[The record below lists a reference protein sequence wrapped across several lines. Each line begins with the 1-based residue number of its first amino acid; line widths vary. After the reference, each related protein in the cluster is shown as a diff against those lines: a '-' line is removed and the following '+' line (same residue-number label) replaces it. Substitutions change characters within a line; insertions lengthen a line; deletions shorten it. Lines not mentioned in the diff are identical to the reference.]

1 MADGGSPCS
10 SLLRSWRSKS
20 TSAQSASG
28 GPDVVVLTYGT
39 SLPKRWLLGLSAA
52 LHNVPLVLV
61 GFGHTWNASDTMAK
75 VFGTLRAVSTLHE
88 ALEPST
94 LIVFADASDSMLVN
108 TPSTWRSSIDDGYVA
123 DVTTSVGGRESP
135 RGHRRSAVLVS
146 GECSSYPTCYA
157 SLYARIAPNHVAEC
171 AMRRR
176 RGLSRACYVNS
187 GTFMASSRALLEWL
201 PAVTA
206 MAKDAVGVEAND
218 DQAAIHRHFL
228 RTAATASAARS
239 ATSIDRLSSTFLTLY
254 PCKAD
259 SRPLARYSRA
269 DGRTECHNEGRGGY
283 APLDYAAVGSD
294 GGLTMHDYAVRAAP
308 STRLAGRKTD
318 ASQAT
323 RRPLI
328 AHANG
333 MHFLLETMLRIWD
346 NQLDEDATNRTARS
360 SRWRGPT
367 LGSRLWPPKPSLLEH
382 PILLVDPAGSTT
394 FQRRDSPPPGA
405 GSAAGPARGCTM
417 RVTTLG
423 DILPPAARRMSLL
436 WLAQEKKRRRA
447 APDRSNVQ

>member
-1 MADGGSPCS
+1 MLLCTRVLRPITSQSVPCD
-10 SLLRSWRSKS
+10 
-20 TSAQSASG
+20 AG
-28 GPDVVVLTYGT
+28 
-39 SLPKRWLLGLSAA
+39 AA
-52 LHNVPLVLV
+52 
-61 GFGHTWNASDTMAK
+61 
-75 VFGTLRAVSTLHE
+75 
-88 ALEPST
+88 
-94 LIVFADASDSMLVN
+94 
-108 TPSTWRSSIDDGYVA
+108 
-123 DVTTSVGGRESP
+123 
-135 RGHRRSAVLVS
+135 
-146 GECSSYPTCYA
+146 
-157 SLYARIAPNHVAEC
+157 
-171 AMRRR
+171 
-176 RGLSRACYVNS
+176 SRACYVNS

-346 NQLDEDATNRTARS
+346 NQLDEDATNSTARS

-394 FQRRDSPPPGA
+394 FQRRRDSPPPGA
-405 GSAAGPARGCTM
+405 ESAAGPARGCTM

-423 DILPPAARRMSLL
+423 DIFAPRRAPDEPPVARTREEAAARGTGSVQCAM
-436 WLAQEKKRRRA
+436 
-447 APDRSNVQ
+447 RSSTQTVTHCVTVVRYQNDKVL